1 MTPPARVSAS
11 KLPSLGFLAVL
22 LVHLGLIVFLAW
34 GFARPPLDRVWEL
47 HHALKIGK
55 VGTLDSSDRAL
66 LLAAMARHPR
76 LARALLSESDF
87 GLVSAN
93 DRGWLETGTA
103 TVLRSAEA
111 PEACV
116 MRVEARLPEQAFPVT
131 VDVSGA
137 SFNRR
142 LTLAQAGES
151 ELGFPNGKHVAELF
165 EVKTSANDAARSAG
179 AFGIHLS
186 FRCAGKAKA
195 R

>member
-1 MTPPARVSAS
+1 
-11 KLPSLGFLAVL
+11 
-22 LVHLGLIVFLAW
+22 
-34 GFARPPLDRVWEL
+34 
-47 HHALKIGK
+47 
-55 VGTLDSSDRAL
+55 
-66 LLAAMARHPR
+66 
-76 LARALLSESDF
+76 
-87 GLVSAN
+87 
-93 DRGWLETGTA
+93 
-103 TVLRSAEA
+103 
-111 PEACV
+111 

-142 LTLAQAGES
+142 LTLAQAGER